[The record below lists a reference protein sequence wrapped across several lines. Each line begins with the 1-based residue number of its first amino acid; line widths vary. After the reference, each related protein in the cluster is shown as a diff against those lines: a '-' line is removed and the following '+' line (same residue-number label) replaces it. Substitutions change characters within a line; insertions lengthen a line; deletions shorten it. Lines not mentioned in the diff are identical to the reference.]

1 MASTRSKNTPGD
13 YLVEQNAYK
22 QQIDYKTNVQYGI
35 ATPTLDAGRGLL
47 QGKLPDSMLSGNPN
61 DIESQ
66 LFGIGSTNLVVP
78 KDHVHPELKQ
88 RQALSIVDRQV
99 PLIMPRN
106 LEIQAD
112 QRPFPV
118 PK

>member
-13 YLVEQNAYK
+13 YLLEQNTYK
-22 QQIDYKTNVQYGI
+22 QQIDYKTNIQYGI
-35 ATPTLDAGRGLL
+35 ATPTLDAGHGLI
-47 QGKLPDSMLSGNPN
+47 QGKLPDSMLAGNPN
-61 DIESQ
+61 DIESE
-66 LFGIGSTNLVVP
+66 LFGIGSTNLVAP
-78 KDHVHPELKQ
+78 KAPVNPELKK
-88 RQALSIVDRQV
+88 REALSIVDRHV

-106 LEIQAD
+106 LEIQQN

>member
-1 MASTRSKNTPGD
+1 MASTRNKNTPGD
-13 YLVEQNAYK
+13 YLVEQTAYR
-22 QQIDYKTNVQYGI
+22 QQIEYKTNVQYGI
-35 ATPTLDAGRGLL
+35 ATPTLDAGRGLI

-61 DIESQ
+61 DIESE
-66 LFGIGSTNLVVP
+66 LFGIGSTNLVAP
-78 KDHVHPELKQ
+78 KGQVNPELKQ
-88 RQALSIVDRQV
+88 RQALSIVDRQI

-106 LEIQAD
+106 LEIQTN